1 MRVNYWYLGCSGE
14 GCECEGYEC
23 ERCGC
28 CSCDSCGMRVVVGVK
43 AVGACCNPSLNI
55 AIPHITKRKTDSGQ
69 KSGYYTAILSGKE
82 DHSPEV
88 YGA

>member
-1 MRVNYWYLGCSGE
+1 MQGYGCEGCGCRVVHVHAHVRCEGCTQVHIDVRVNCGCQGRSGE

-43 AVGACCNPSLNI
+43 AAGARYNPSL
-55 AIPHITKRKTDSGQ
+55 
-69 KSGYYTAILSGKE
+69 
-82 DHSPEV
+82 
-88 YGA
+88 